1 MASAD
6 IHITFRIMGKAKEK
20 SLGIDVQWN
29 Y

>member
-1 MASAD
+1 MASTD

-20 SLGIDVQWN
+20 NLGIDVQWN